1 MPAKEEMG
9 QASLFQLCERSAHL
23 ASGGEAQLPG
33 ARKAGHLQNLRT
45 SRRLFSTKDGRARP

>member
-1 MPAKEEMG
+1 MPAEEEMG
-9 QASLFQLCERSAHL
+9 KASLFQLCERSAHL

-45 SRRLFSTKDGRARP
+45 SRRLFSTKDARP